1 MRQVFLFLLWLSLAA
16 ACAPAAQAPAPTA
29 TPPPPPPRTPT
40 ATAAPTGTPTPV
52 FIYTPL
58 PTWTP
63 TVNPEVRL
71 EVLSYSIYRAS
82 NSWVYVAGAAV
93 NRGTAPSGE
102 VRIAVSLLDAKGNV
116 ATVGASNEA
125 HVEYVPP
132 GGRYPFLVIL
142 PTAPPQWKDVNIQFE
157 AKLYQPEQ
165 LYKPYWN
172 LQVDKVVG
180 QPPQG
185 AYIGFGYSGSVR
197 NTGLKRARMVQV
209 SAIAYDAADKVIDV
223 GSGYVPFEY
232 LNAGQ
237 DAAFEFRFKNV
248 RSAPARYE
256 MLAEGHLT
264 E

>member
-1 MRQVFLFLLWLSLAA
+1 MRQVFLFLLGLVLVS

-29 TPPPPPPRTPT
+29 TPPPPPRTPT

-63 TVNPEVRL
+63 TVKPEVRL

-82 NSWVYVAGAAV
+82 NSWVYVAGAAL

-142 PTAPPQWKDVNIQFE
+142 PTAPPNELCQMF
-157 AKLYQPEQ
+157 
-165 LYKPYWN
+165 
-172 LQVDKVVG
+172 
-180 QPPQG
+180 
-185 AYIGFGYSGSVR
+185 
-197 NTGLKRARMVQV
+197 
-209 SAIAYDAADKVIDV
+209 
-223 GSGYVPFEY
+223 
-232 LNAGQ
+232 
-237 DAAFEFRFKNV
+237 
-248 RSAPARYE
+248 
-256 MLAEGHLT
+256 
-264 E
+264 